1 MKRRITTAAI
11 AGAVLISALS
21 VTSCRSNQSYETS
34 DLMTDIKAESHD
46 STNPDDSFKTAYD
59 NFTANLL
66 KESFDGSSDTFISP
80 LSISTV
86 LAMTANGANGQ
97 TKDEMEKVL
106 GNGISLDEFN
116 KYLSSFNDS
125 LSSGEDFS
133 IINANSIWFVKDNNF
148 NVKHDFLQVNADYYH
163 AEIFKRAYNDDI
175 VNNIN
180 EWVSKHTDGMIDNFL
195 DNSDNLLN
203 IALIN
208 AIAFNAEWDFPYFDN
223 FVKDGIFTDING
235 NEQSVSMM
243 ISEENEY
250 INGDNCTRFIKKYR
264 GGKYGFA
271 AMLPDSSISVSDF
284 VNSLSGDKLFSLL
297 QNTETTDIV
306 AKMPKFEYEYSA
318 ELNDMLSAMGMPT
331 AFSGR
336 ADFSGIS
343 NGNLPI
349 SKVIHKTKISVTQEG
364 TKASAATGAIMSG
377 IIDNA
382 SKNVTLNRPFVY
394 MIIDT
399 ETMLP
404 LFAGVYTGV

>member
-1 MKRRITTAAI
+1 MKRRIITVAI
-11 AGAVLISALS
+11 AGAILISALS

-180 EWVSKHTDGMIDNFL
+180 EWVSKHTDGMIDNLL
-195 DNSDNLLN
+195 DNSD
-203 IALIN
+203 
-208 AIAFNAEWDFPYFDN
+208 
-223 FVKDGIFTDING
+223 T
-235 NEQSVSMM
+235 
-243 ISEENEY
+243 
-250 INGDNCTRFIKKYR
+250 
-264 GGKYGFA
+264 
-271 AMLPDSSISVSDF
+271 
-284 VNSLSGDKLFSLL
+284 
-297 QNTETTDIV
+297 
-306 AKMPKFEYEYSA
+306 
-318 ELNDMLSAMGMPT
+318 
-331 AFSGR
+331 
-336 ADFSGIS
+336 
-343 NGNLPI
+343 
-349 SKVIHKTKISVTQEG
+349 
-364 TKASAATGAIMSG
+364 
-377 IIDNA
+377 
-382 SKNVTLNRPFVY
+382 
-394 MIIDT
+394 
-399 ETMLP
+399 
-404 LFAGVYTGV
+404 